1 MGITPIKFGTDGWR
15 GVIAQDFTFD
25 NVQLCAQ
32 GVANYHLKNGLA
44 GKKIVVGFDT
54 RFASSEFAIAVA
66 EVLAGNGFP
75 VLLMDKNSP
84 TPVLSSNIVANEAAG
99 GVMITASHNPKQWNG
114 FKYRT
119 YYGGSPSASVIEG
132 IESNIPTAQEMS
144 FVRNLSYERASDSGL
159 IKLIDPDIFYLDRVK
174 SLIDLERL
182 RRINKIVV
190 VDAMHGAG
198 GGYFSKILGVNN
210 ENISELRSEINP
222 AFPGMRNPEP
232 VEHNLR
238 WLSKVVGDSEAMM
251 GLALDGDADRLGVI
265 KEDGKYITSLEV
277 FALLIYYLLEVRG
290 LRGPIIKSISVGR
303 MAARLAKQ
311 YGVPVHETGVGF
323 KYIAPVMMQEDGLV
337 GGEESGGYA
346 FRGHLPERDGVVSGL
361 FLIDLLVSTG
371 QTLSNL
377 IEELYKKI
385 GPHYYGRID
394 LTFPASRRDEIQ
406 LRVASTNPQR
416 LGGLLVHSIDT
427 MDGIRFNLD
436 EDAWVMVRFSGTEPL
451 LRIYSEADNERQVLG
466 LLNAAREITGI

>member
-1 MGITPIKFGTDGWR
+1 
-15 GVIAQDFTFD
+15 
-25 NVQLCAQ
+25 
-32 GVANYHLKNGLA
+32 
-44 GKKIVVGFDT
+44 
-54 RFASSEFAIAVA
+54 
-66 EVLAGNGFP
+66 
-75 VLLMDKNSP
+75 
-84 TPVLSSNIVANEAAG
+84 
-99 GVMITASHNPKQWNG
+99 
-114 FKYRT
+114 
-119 YYGGSPSASVIEG
+119 
-132 IESNIPTAQEMS
+132 
-144 FVRNLSYERASDSGL
+144 
-159 IKLIDPDIFYLDRVK
+159 
-174 SLIDLERL
+174 
-182 RRINKIVV
+182 
-190 VDAMHGAG
+190 
-198 GGYFSKILGVNN
+198 
-210 ENISELRSEINP
+210 
-222 AFPGMRNPEP
+222 
-232 VEHNLR
+232 
-238 WLSKVVGDSEAMM
+238 
-251 GLALDGDADRLGVI
+251 
-265 KEDGKYITSLEV
+265 
-277 FALLIYYLLEVRG
+277 
-290 LRGPIIKSISVGR
+290 